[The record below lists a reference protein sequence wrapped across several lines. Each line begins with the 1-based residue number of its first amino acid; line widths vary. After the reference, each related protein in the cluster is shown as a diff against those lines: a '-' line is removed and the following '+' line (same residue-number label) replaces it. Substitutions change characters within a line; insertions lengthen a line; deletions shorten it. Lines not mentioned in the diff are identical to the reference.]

1 MLEADSWKSVTLD
14 RGQVCGG
21 GVVVTARR
29 SILAYPP
36 GRSGAAPS
44 RRSNLERE
52 GVDYAEDEA
61 DDGQEHVGS
70 TGAPLPGA
78 VVIDLVSDEEEDRAR
93 AGTSS
98 F

>member
-1 MLEADSWKSVTLD
+1 MGKEECDLGQ
-14 RGQVCGG
+14 GQVCAWWWGG
-21 GVVVTARR
+21 SHRAQIYPGVPTGSKR
-29 SILAYPP
+29 
-36 GRSGAAPS
+36 GRAVAKVKLGTG
-44 RRSNLERE
+44 RGGL
-52 GVDYAEDEA
+52 YAEDEA